1 MLSVLLLSLA
11 VSLSGALLA
20 ALLTALPVM
29 KSKRAISRVL
39 YLSAGLMLFITCF
52 DLLPEALAKMPL
64 LTLVFIFS
72 GAALIAIGRA
82 ALERKLSIRSKAERA
97 SLLILVGLALHNLP
111 EGMAI
116 GAGYV
121 SSAALGLKLAAGIV
135 LHDVPEGLAAALPF
149 VTAGRKRSFVFAMLL
164 LSSLPTFA
172 GVIIGGGLSF
182 ISESTVSAL
191 MGLAGGAMLQL
202 ICLELIPQ
210 AQSSE
215 TDSVSGLYFP
225 LGMMLAAITR
235 LI

>member
-116 GAGYV
+116 GAGAKACGGN
-121 SSAALGLKLAAGIV
+121 SASRCARGACRRAPVCHRGKKAELRVCNAPAVLSAHLCGRDNRRRAILHKRKHSKRAYGLG
-135 LHDVPEGLAAALPF
+135 
-149 VTAGRKRSFVFAMLL
+149 GRRNAPADM
-164 LSSLPTFA
+164 P
-172 GVIIGGGLSF
+172 
-182 ISESTVSAL
+182 
-191 MGLAGGAMLQL
+191 
-202 ICLELIPQ
+202 
-210 AQSSE
+210 
-215 TDSVSGLYFP
+215 
-225 LGMMLAAITR
+225 
-235 LI
+235 